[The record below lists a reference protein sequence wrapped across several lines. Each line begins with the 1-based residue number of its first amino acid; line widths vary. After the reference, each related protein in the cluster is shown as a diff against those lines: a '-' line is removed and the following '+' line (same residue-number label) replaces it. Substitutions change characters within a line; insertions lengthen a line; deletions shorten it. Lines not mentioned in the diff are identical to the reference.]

1 MAQRSV
7 RDCACAVVGGAG
19 FLGSHLVDHLIEE
32 RGCNVLVLDNL
43 SRGHRKYVH
52 PRAAFEWFDLCGQE
66 SLSEALARHRT
77 RFVFLTAAI
86 PFVPDGF
93 LRPLRTFEVTAT
105 AVLRVLN
112 AVQAADVEGTLVV
125 SSAEIYGS
133 TVSGAVSEETPVCPH
148 STYAAAKQAAD
159 SLVRVR
165 WHEAGV
171 RALAARQFNSYG
183 PRTLHPLVL
192 TTIIDQ
198 LWQGPVVR
206 LGNDTTRDFQ
216 YCDDTVRTWV
226 ELLERGEWG
235 DVVNCGSESS
245 VRIYDLARLVGR
257 LLGHGS
263 IEIEVDPARV
273 RPDKVEVW
281 HLHADCAKLHSLIG
295 CRERTSLE
303 EGVRRTLD
311 WYGRN
316 GGWDFG
322 RRHGGEGAERGLRGV
337 GRRGLRAGQ
346 PEGR

>member
-1 MAQRSV
+1 MRSV
-7 RDCACAVVGGAG
+7 RDCNVAVIGGAG
-19 FLGSHLVDHLIEE
+19 FLGSHLTDHLVEE
-32 RGCNVLVLDNL
+32 RNCDVLVVDNL

-66 SLSEALARHRT
+66 SLADVLARHKT
-77 RFVFLTAAI
+77 RFAFMTAAI

-112 AVQAADVEGTLVV
+112 AVQVAGVEGTMVV

-133 TVSGAVSEETPVCPH
+133 TVSGAVSEDTPVCPH

-183 PRTLHPLVL
+183 PRTLHALVL

-198 LWQGPVVR
+198 LWNGSLVR

-216 YCDDTVRTWV
+216 YCSDTVRIWV
-226 ELLERGEWG
+226 ELLEKGEWG
-235 DVVNCGSESS
+235 DVINCGSESS

-257 LLGHGS
+257 LLGHES
-263 IEIEVDPARV
+263 VIIETDPSRV
-273 RPDKVEVW
+273 RPKGVEVW
-281 HLHADCAKLHSLIG
+281 HLHADCAKLHSLVG
-295 CRERTSLE
+295 RRETTSLE

-322 RRHGGEGAERGLRGV
+322 GRHGREGDERGLRGV
-337 GRRGLRAGQ
+337 GGRGLRAGLA
-346 PEGR
+346 PG